1 MNKPS
6 LAIHRLIIIL
16 LAFLLL
22 SGCASPKSPRILFIG
37 NSYTDLNSGINK
49 QLQGLAPHIA
59 TSVIA
64 VGGYTLRDHLNA
76 GAATQSI
83 RQAHWDYVVL
93 QEQSQT
99 PVLDPQK
106 FFEAVRDFD
115 VEVRASG
122 ADTIL
127 LMTWER
133 PDSVNYGVT
142 TANLAAAYQKV
153 GSELD
158 IPVAPAGLA
167 FARSLSERPDL
178 ILYSQDG
185 HPTLY
190 GTYLAACVLYNTI
203 FGESPVGNPYSDRS
217 ISPEIR
223 NYLQGIA
230 ALQVQD
236 QTGKLKP
243 GMPVEMTFR

>member
-1 MNKPS
+1 MKKPTS
-6 LAIHRLIIIL
+6 FIHRVFIIC
-16 LAFLLL
+16 LAFLFLVAC
-22 SGCASPKSPRILFIG
+22 GSPISTHILFIG
-37 NSYTDLNSGINK
+37 NSYTFISGGIDK
-49 QLQGLAPHIA
+49 QLKGLAPESV

-76 GAATQSI
+76 GNAFQSI
-83 RQAHWDYVVL
+83 RQGKWDYVVL

-99 PVLDPQK
+99 PVIDLVK
-106 FFEAVRDFD
+106 FFDAVRDFD

-122 ADTIL
+122 AHTIL

-133 PDSVNYGVT
+133 PDSVIYGVT
-142 TANLAAAYQKV
+142 TDNLAAAYNDV

-167 FARSLSERPDL
+167 FAQSLRERPDL

-190 GTYLAACVLYNTI
+190 GTYLAACVLFGTI
-203 FGESPVGNPYSDRS
+203 FGQTPVGNPYSDRNIGS
-217 ISPEIR
+217 EIR
-223 NYLQGIA
+223 DFLQRIA
-230 ALQVQD
+230 AQSLGYQ
-236 QTGKLKP
+236 
-243 GMPVEMTFR
+243 